1 MTTITTTAIRAIE
14 SDNNY
19 TRYDATVLV
28 NGEEYARIEA
38 TNYSF
43 GEGWTFHT
51 TTRMNREHDSATAAA
66 EFLRTDAM
74 AGLAL
79 ASVLDEMNALIPE
92 WDLRYDRERTRFIK
106 MAEEREAREAVKKA
120 EWDKTNGAV
129 TVTYEGDENTVNR
142 GWVVNIEDGG
152 HNVYADSKFID
163 EMPHDLK
170 DEFMSVHKTQG
181 DAIEVAKKV
190 IARKMVR
197 KFVTRITV
205 LTAKG
210 DYKTSIPKV
219 TIREAAL

>member
-38 TNYSF
+38 NKYI
-43 GEGWTFHT
+43 GDDWTFHT
-51 TTRMNREHDSATAAA
+51 TTRMNREHESATAAA

-106 MAEEREAREAVKKA
+106 MTEEREARQALEKA
-120 EWDKTNGAV
+120 EWDKTHGSV
-129 TVTYEGDENTVNR
+129 TVTYEGDEKTANP

-152 HNVYADSKFID
+152 HTQYADNEFFVAMSN
-163 EMPHDLK
+163 DLMT
-170 DEFMSVHKTQG
+170 EFMSVHKTQG

-190 IARKMVR
+190 IALKMVR
-197 KFVTRITV
+197 KFVSNIAV
-205 LTAKG
+205 YTAKG
-210 DYKTSIPKV
+210 DYKTSIMKGA
-219 TIREAAL
+219 ILEAA